1 MSTTKSQSPQR
12 ELINDCM
19 NELARE
25 LGAMNPD
32 PRAGTA
38 VAELRQEQIVQE
50 ILRLS
55 DSVKRQISKY
65 EKIPADLIFSAS

>member
-1 MSTTKSQSPQR
+1 MLSTTKSQSPQR

-38 VAELRQEQIVQE
+38 VAERQEQIVQE

-55 DSVKRQISKY
+55 DSVKLK
-65 EKIPADLIFSAS
+65 AD